1 MKRLLFITLVTCL
14 SVQMV
19 AQPARRRTQAK
30 EAEKKETVSSIA
42 LSERAKIQYNVTTSI
57 PEEVVWKRD
66 VYRTLDLEKD
76 QNAVLYYPVEPI
88 GEQMNLFTLLFK
100 LLLNDVIPAYEYR
113 LDGTELLTVENKV
126 KVQDVLDRFGVLY
139 EEKDGKFTVEN
150 SDIPSSE
157 VLSYYIKESSYYD
170 QRTATY
176 QTRVTALCPVLHRD
190 DGFSEQA
197 TKYPMFWV
205 NYNEVS
211 SYLERMGVM
220 NSSYN
225 NASSM
230 SINDFFV
237 AHRYTGDIYKT
248 TNLRNLTLA
257 QYCKTDSAVTKEQER
272 IEGQLQAFE
281 RNLWTAPVKE
291 EPVDTTAVVA
301 EKEKN
306 SKKVARP
313 TRLSRRT
320 SADTEA
326 KAEDKKKETAVEKK
340 KSSPA
345 SPAAPRISVRRQR
358 R

>member
-1 MKRLLFITLVTCL
+1 MG
-14 SVQMV
+14 
-19 AQPARRRTQAK
+19 
-30 EAEKKETVSSIA
+30 
-42 LSERAKIQYNVTTSI
+42 LSERAKIQYNVTTAM

-76 QNAVLYYPVEPI
+76 QNAVLYYPVEPM

-100 LLLNDVIPAYEYR
+100 LLLNDEIPAYEYR
-113 LDGTELLTVENKV
+113 LDGTEQLTVANKV
-126 KVQDVLDRFGVLY
+126 KIQDVLDRFKVLY
-139 EEKDGKFTVEN
+139 EEKDGKFTVED

-157 VLSYYIKESSYYD
+157 VLSYYIKESSFYD

-205 NYNEVS
+205 NYDEVS

-220 NSSYN
+220 TSSYN
-225 NASSM
+225 NASNM

-237 AHRYTGDIYKT
+237 THRYKGDIYKT

-257 QYCKTDSAVTKEQER
+257 QYCPTDSAMTKERER
-272 IEGQLQAFE
+272 IEEQLQAFE
-281 RNLWTAPVKE
+281 RNLWAAPVKE
-291 EPVDTTAVVA
+291 EPEDTTAVA
-301 EKEKN
+301 
-306 SKKVARP
+306 
-313 TRLSRRT
+313 
-320 SADTEA
+320 A
-326 KAEDKKKETAVEKK
+326 KEDKKSKKSTRLARRASADEDEQKAEEKKVEKK
-340 KSSPA
+340 KKSTSSA
-345 SPAAPRISVRRQR
+345 NSAPRISVRRQR

>member
-1 MKRLLFITLVTCL
+1 MKQLLFIVLAACL
-14 SVQMV
+14 SVQMM

-30 EAEKKETVSSIA
+30 EEEKKETVSSVA
-42 LSERAKIQYNVTTSI
+42 LSERAKIQYNAAIAV

-76 QNAVLYYPVEPI
+76 QNAVLYYPVEPM

-100 LLLNDVIPAYEYR
+100 LLLNDEIPAYEYR
-113 LDGTELLTVENKV
+113 LDGTEQLTTDNKV

-139 EEKDGKFTVEN
+139 EEKDGKFTVED
-150 SDIPSSE
+150 SDIPSTE

-170 QRTATY
+170 QHTATY

-205 NYNEVS
+205 NYDEISN
-211 SYLERMGVM
+211 YLGRMPVM
-220 NSSYN
+220 TSNYN
-225 NASSM
+225 NVSNM

-237 AHRYTGDIYKT
+237 THRYKGDIYKT

-257 QYCKTDSAVTKEQER
+257 QYCNNDSNAVSKEQER
-272 IEGQLQAFE
+272 IEEELQAFE
-281 RNLWTAPVKE
+281 RNLWAAPVKE
-291 EPVDTTAVVA
+291 EPVDTTAVAVDT
-301 EKEKN
+301 KEKK
-306 SKKVARP
+306 SKKSS
-313 TRLSRRT
+313 RLERRA
-320 SADTEA
+320 SSDEN
-326 KAEDKKKETAVEKK
+326 KKVEKK
-340 KSSPA
+340 KESSP
-345 SPAAPRISVRRQR
+345 SSSAAPRVSVRRQR

>member
-1 MKRLLFITLVTCL
+1 MALATCL
-14 SVQMV
+14 SVQMM
-19 AQPARRRTQAK
+19 AQPARRRAQAK
-30 EAEKKETVSSIA
+30 EEEKKENSSIA
-42 LSERAKIQYNVTTSI
+42 LSERAKIQYNVTTTV

-66 VYRTLDLEKD
+66 VYRSLDLEKE

-88 GEQMNLFTLLFK
+88 GKQMNLFTLLFK
-100 LLLNDVIPAYEYR
+100 LLLNDEIPAYEYL
-113 LDGTELLTVENKV
+113 LDGTEQLTAENKV
-126 KVQDVLDRFGVLY
+126 VVKDMLDRFGVLY

-205 NYNEVS
+205 NYDEVS

-220 NSSYN
+220 TSSYN
-225 NASSM
+225 NASNM

-237 AHRYTGDIYKT
+237 THRYKGDIYKT
-248 TNLRNLTLA
+248 TNLRNRTLA
-257 QYCKTDSAVTKEQER
+257 EYCPTDSALTKEQER
-272 IEGQLQAFE
+272 IEEQLQAFE

-291 EPVDTTAVVA
+291 EPVDTATVA
-301 EKEKN
+301 DKDEKKSKKSSRLAQRGSSDKEK
-306 SKKVARP
+306 
-313 TRLSRRT
+313 
-320 SADTEA
+320 
-326 KAEDKKKETAVEKK
+326 KEEKVEKK
-340 KSSPA
+340 KSSP
-345 SPAAPRISVRRQR
+345 STDAAPRMSVRRQR

>member
-1 MKRLLFITLVTCL
+1 MAFTVCL
-14 SVQMV
+14 AMQMM

-30 EAEKKETVSSIA
+30 EAEKKEASSMG
-42 LSERAKIQYNVTTSI
+42 LSERAKIQYNVTTAM

-76 QNAVLYYPVEPI
+76 QNAVLYYPVEPM

-100 LLLNDVIPAYEYR
+100 LLLNDEIPAYEYR
-113 LDGTELLTVENKV
+113 LDGTEQLTVANKV
-126 KVQDVLDRFGVLY
+126 KIQDVLDRFKVLY
-139 EEKDGKFTVEN
+139 EEKDGKFTVED

-157 VLSYYIKESSYYD
+157 VLSYYIKESSFYD

-205 NYNEVS
+205 NYDEVS

-220 NSSYN
+220 TSSYN
-225 NASSM
+225 NASNM

-237 AHRYTGDIYKT
+237 THRYKGDIYKT

-257 QYCKTDSAVTKEQER
+257 QYCPTDSAMNKERER
-272 IEGQLQAFE
+272 IEGQLQTFE
-281 RNLWTAPVKE
+281 RNLWAAPVKE
-291 EPVDTTAVVA
+291 EPVDTTAVA
-301 EKEKN
+301 DQDTKKSKKSARLARRAAQDDKEK
-306 SKKVARP
+306 
-313 TRLSRRT
+313 
-320 SADTEA
+320 TE
-326 KAEDKKKETAVEKK
+326 KVEKK
-340 KSSPA
+340 KKSA
-345 SPAAPRISVRRQR
+345 SAPTTAPRMSVRRQR

>member
-1 MKRLLFITLVTCL
+1 MKRLLFIAFVACL
-14 SVQMV
+14 TMQMV
-19 AQPARRRTQAK
+19 AQPARRRNQAK
-30 EAEKKETVSSIA
+30 EEEKKETTSSIA
-42 LSERAKIQYNVTTSI
+42 LSERAKIQYNVTTAM

-76 QNAVLYYPVEPI
+76 QNAVLYYPVEPM

-100 LLLNDVIPAYEYR
+100 LLLNDEIPAYEYR
-113 LDGTELLTVENKV
+113 LDGTEQLTVANKV
-126 KVQDVLDRFGVLY
+126 KMQDVLDRFHVLY

-157 VLSYYIKESSYYD
+157 VLSYYIKESSFYD

-205 NYNEVS
+205 NYDEVS
-211 SYLERMGVM
+211 TYLERMGVM
-220 NSSYN
+220 TSSYN
-225 NASSM
+225 NASNM

-237 AHRYTGDIYKT
+237 THRYKGDIYKT

-257 QYCKTDSAVTKEQER
+257 QYCPTDSAMNKERER

-281 RNLWTAPVKE
+281 RNLWAAPVKE
-291 EPVDTTAVVA
+291 EPVDTTAVA
-301 EKEKN
+301 DQDTKKSKKSARLARRAAQDDKEK
-306 SKKVARP
+306 
-313 TRLSRRT
+313 
-320 SADTEA
+320 TE
-326 KAEDKKKETAVEKK
+326 KVEKK
-340 KSSPA
+340 KKSA
-345 SPAAPRISVRRQR
+345 SAPTTAPRMSVRRQR

>member
-19 AQPARRRTQAK
+19 AQPARRKTQAK

-100 LLLNDVIPAYEYR
+100 LLLNDEIPAYEYR

-157 VLSYYIKESSYYD
+157 VLSYYIKESSCYD
-170 QRTATY
+170 QRTATIR
-176 QTRVTALCPVLHRD
+176 RVSLLFAPY
-190 DGFSEQA
+190 F
-197 TKYPMFWV
+197 
-205 NYNEVS
+205 
-211 SYLERMGVM
+211 
-220 NSSYN
+220 
-225 NASSM
+225 
-230 SINDFFV
+230 I
-237 AHRYTGDIYKT
+237 
-248 TNLRNLTLA
+248 
-257 QYCKTDSAVTKEQER
+257 VTM
-272 IEGQLQAFE
+272 AF
-281 RNLWTAPVKE
+281 
-291 EPVDTTAVVA
+291 
-301 EKEKN
+301 
-306 SKKVARP
+306 
-313 TRLSRRT
+313 LSRPP
-320 SADTEA
+320 SI
-326 KAEDKKKETAVEKK
+326 
-340 KSSPA
+340 PCFG
-345 SPAAPRISVRRQR
+345 
-358 R
+358 

>member
-1 MKRLLFITLVTCL
+1 MKQLLFIVLAACL
-14 SVQMV
+14 SVQMM

-30 EAEKKETVSSIA
+30 EEEKKETVSSVA
-42 LSERAKIQYNVTTSI
+42 LSERAKIQYNAAIAV

-100 LLLNDVIPAYEYR
+100 LLLNDEIPAYEYR
-113 LDGTELLTVENKV
+113 LDGTEQLTTDNKV

-139 EEKDGKFTVEN
+139 EEKDGKFTVED
-150 SDIPSSE
+150 SDIPSTE

-205 NYNEVS
+205 NYDEISN
-211 SYLERMGVM
+211 YLGRMPVM
-220 NSSYN
+220 NSNYN
-225 NASSM
+225 NVSNM

-237 AHRYTGDIYKT
+237 THRYKGDIYKT

-257 QYCKTDSAVTKEQER
+257 QYCNNDSSAVSKEQER
-272 IEGQLQAFE
+272 IEGELQTFE
-281 RNLWTAPVKE
+281 RNLWAAPVKE
-291 EPVDTTAVVA
+291 EPVDTTAVAVDT
-301 EKEKN
+301 KEKK
-306 SKKVARP
+306 SKKSS
-313 TRLSRRT
+313 RLERRT
-320 SADTEA
+320 SSDEA
-326 KAEDKKKETAVEKK
+326 KKVEKK
-340 KSSPA
+340 KESSA
-345 SPAAPRISVRRQR
+345 SSPAAPRVSVRRER

>member
-1 MKRLLFITLVTCL
+1 MKQLLFIVLAACL
-14 SVQMV
+14 SVQMM

-30 EAEKKETVSSIA
+30 EEEKKETVSSVA
-42 LSERAKIQYNVTTSI
+42 LSERAKIQYNAAIAV

-76 QNAVLYYPVEPI
+76 QNAVLYYPVEPM

-100 LLLNDVIPAYEYR
+100 LLLNDEIPAYEYR
-113 LDGTELLTVENKV
+113 LDGTEQLTTDNKV

-139 EEKDGKFTVEN
+139 EEKDGKFTVED
-150 SDIPSSE
+150 SDIPSTE

-170 QRTATY
+170 QHTATY

-205 NYNEVS
+205 NYDEISN
-211 SYLERMGVM
+211 YLGRMPVM
-220 NSSYN
+220 TSNYN
-225 NASSM
+225 NVSNM

-237 AHRYTGDIYKT
+237 THRYKGDIYKT

-257 QYCKTDSAVTKEQER
+257 QYCNNDSNAVSKEQER
-272 IEGQLQAFE
+272 IEEELQAFE
-281 RNLWTAPVKE
+281 RNLWAAPVKE
-291 EPVDTTAVVA
+291 EPVDTTAVA
-301 EKEKN
+301 ADKEKK
-306 SKKVARP
+306 SKKS
-313 TRLSRRT
+313 TRVVRRA
-320 SADTEA
+320 SSNE
-326 KAEDKKKETAVEKK
+326 EKKVEKK
-340 KSSPA
+340 KESSP
-345 SPAAPRISVRRQR
+345 SSSAAPRMSVRRQR